1 MSRRDQSR
9 IDPRGRKVKIL
20 ATIGPASRS
29 PEMLAR
35 LVAQAEG
42 AGLPGRG
49 DMVMIRALIE
59 EASELGA
66 GRALARLGLEDRRA
80 EADMRE
86 LRELLRAWRDAKKAA
101 RGAAIGWAVRIV
113 MALMLLGMAVKMGL
127 IGLVKG

>member
-1 MSRRDQSR
+1 M
-9 IDPRGRKVKIL
+9 KE
-20 ATIGPASRS
+20 
-29 PEMLAR
+29 EMLAR

-42 AGLPGRG
+42 APM
-49 DMVMIRALIE
+49 DIVMIRALIE

-101 RGAAIGWAVRIV
+101 RGAAIGWAWR
-113 MALMLLGMAVKMGL
+113 
-127 IGLVKG
+127 